1 MSVTAAGGRER
12 RRHKKSKTVKDTYH
26 IKHRGKN
33 QTMKYS
39 SVILSTLLAA
49 ITHAATAAEANC
61 CHAAA
66 DKGCTSPYVDS
77 PNQSGSVTIN
87 GLNTVSCC
95 LDTVTDA
102 ALVIDTMQLCPGSEP
117 PAETVQTT
125 TGADL
130 FSGDTGG
137 DSSFLG
143 GSSSS
148 EGDFSST
155 STTTS
160 NTESSSGGDDDSVAG
175 NCFTLQEQFPGC
187 SCVTQCP
194 GSDAQCTGASADD
207 CSVSCAGGG
216 GTSCGYNGAAGVVA
230 STSLTI
236 GAAVAFIAMIFA

>member
-1 MSVTAAGGRER
+1 
-12 RRHKKSKTVKDTYH
+12 
-26 IKHRGKN
+26 
-33 QTMKYS
+33 MKYS
-39 SVILSTLLAA
+39 SLIVSTLLGA
-49 ITHAATAAEANC
+49 TNHAATAVEANC
-61 CHAAA
+61 CHAAV
-66 DKGCTSPYVDS
+66 DKGCPSPYVDGS
-77 PNQSGSVTIN
+77 QFIIGSFTISGIATVPCCLTSVTASTGVVDN
-87 GLNTVSCC
+87 
-95 LDTVTDA
+95 
-102 ALVIDTMQLCPGSEP
+102 MQLCPGSEP
-117 PAETVQTT
+117 PAETSETN
-125 TGADL
+125 TGEDPFL
-130 FSGDTGG
+130 GDTGG

-194 GSDAQCTGASADD
+194 GRDAQCTGASADD
-207 CSVSCAGGG
+207 CSVSCDGGG